1 MQVYCV
7 RGDAEPR
14 NRAEKIREWNA
25 SVSELPTRAAYY
37 NRLDFRLLNRVFR
50 APTLLLQGTHTAAK
64 KNGCDDSLVR
74 GKSLASPAYLL
85 LMRGGKSCNKQVWG
99 ATRFRRGIAL

>member
-1 MQVYCV
+1 MRVLFV
-7 RGDAEPR
+7 PGDTEPR
-14 NRAEKIREWNA
+14 NRSEKIPEWNA

-74 GKSLASPAYLL
+74 GKSLA
-85 LMRGGKSCNKQVWG
+85 
-99 ATRFRRGIAL
+99 TRLTFY

>member
-1 MQVYCV
+1 MRVFCV

-14 NRAEKIREWNA
+14 NRSEKIPEWNA

-37 NRLDFRLLNRVFR
+37 NRLDLRLLNRVFR
-50 APTLLLQGTHTAAK
+50 ATTLLPQSTRAAAK

-74 GKSLASPAYLL
+74 GKSLASPAYVL
-85 LMRGGKSCNKQVWG
+85 LMSGGKSCNKQVWG
-99 ATRFRRGIAL
+99 VTRFRRGIAL

>member
-1 MQVYCV
+1 MRVFCV

-14 NRAEKIREWNA
+14 NRSEKIPDWNA
-25 SVSELPTRAAYY
+25 SVNELPTRAAYY
-37 NRLDFRLLNRVFR
+37 NRLDFRLLYRVFR
-50 APTLLLQGTHTAAK
+50 APTLLLQSTHAAAK

-74 GKSLASPAYLL
+74 GKPLASPTYLL

-99 ATRFRRGIAL
+99 VTRSRRGIAL

>member
-1 MQVYCV
+1 MRVFCV

-14 NRAEKIREWNA
+14 NRSEKIPEWNA
-25 SVSELPTRAAYY
+25 SVNELPTSAAYY

-50 APTLLLQGTHTAAK
+50 ATTLLPQSTRAAAK

-74 GKSLASPAYLL
+74 GKSLASPAYVLR
-85 LMRGGKSCNKQVWG
+85 MSGGKSCNKQVRG
-99 ATRFRRGIAL
+99 VTRFRRGIAL

>member
-1 MQVYCV
+1 MRVLFV
-7 RGDAEPR
+7 PGDTEPR
-14 NRAEKIREWNA
+14 NRSEKIPEWN
-25 SVSELPTRAAYY
+25 ETINKFLTRATYY

-50 APTLLLQGTHTAAK
+50 APTLLLQSTHAAAK
-64 KNGCDDSLVR
+64 KNGSDDSLVR

-99 ATRFRRGIAL
+99 VTRFRRGIAL

>member
-1 MQVYCV
+1 MRVFCV

-14 NRAEKIREWNA
+14 NRSEKIPEWNA

-37 NRLDFRLLNRVFR
+37 NRLDLRLLNRVFR
-50 APTLLLQGTHTAAK
+50 ATTLLPQSTRAAAK

-74 GKSLASPAYLL
+74 GKSLASPAYVLR
-85 LMRGGKSCNKQVWG
+85 MSGGKSCNKQVRG
-99 ATRFRRGIAL
+99 VTRFRRGIAL